1 MMATVLVGG
10 TVVTSVD
17 CYRADVRLDNGRIAA
32 IGVDIAAAE
41 DIVLDAAGCYLFPG
55 GIDPHTHFDLPVG
68 QTITADDFASGTAA
82 AAVGGTTTIL
92 DFATQNKGESLLE
105 ALANW
110 HDKADGKC
118 YIDYG
123 FHLAISDWNEAVQAE
138 MTQAV
143 QAGVTSFKLYM
154 AYKDV
159 LQVDDGVLLAAMQ
172 AAKANG
178 ALICLHCENGDVI
191 AALVQEALAQ
201 ECTEPKFHALTRPAI
216 LEGEAVNRAIC
227 LAHIAEAPLYVV
239 HVSCADALAVIQRA
253 QQQGWPVYG
262 ETCPQYLLLDE
273 SKYQGQDFE
282 AAKFVISPPLRA
294 KENQPVLWQGLKN
307 KHLATTASD
316 HCSFNFLQQKALG
329 RHAFNKIPNG
339 APGVENR
346 FGLLYTYGVCAD
358 KLTLKEFVAIT
369 STNAAKLFG
378 LFPAKGTIEVGSDA
392 DIVVWDPVI
401 RTTITAQTQV
411 QRVDYNA
418 YEGFSQVGKPRA
430 VYLRGQQIVEEGR
443 LIAAEPSGRYIKR
456 QPIS

>member
-1 MMATVLVGG
+1 MATVLVGG

-32 IGVDIAAAE
+32 IGLDVAAVE

-68 QTITADDFASGTAA
+68 QTTTADDFASGTAA

-123 FHLAISDWNEAVQAE
+123 FHLAISDWNEAVRAE
-138 MTQAV
+138 MTEAV

-172 AAKANG
+172 SAKANG

-191 AALVQEALAQ
+191 ASLVREALADGR
-201 ECTEPKFHALTRPAI
+201 TEPKFHALSRPAI

-227 LAHIAEAPLYVV
+227 LAQIAEAPLYVV
-239 HVSCADALAVIQRA
+239 HVSCIDAFAVIQRA

-273 SKYQGQDFE
+273 SRYHLENFE

-307 KHLATTASD
+307 NYLSTTASD
-316 HCSFNFLQQKALG
+316 HCSFNFSQQKELG
-329 RHAFNKIPNG
+329 RYAFNKIPNG

-346 FGLLYTYGVCAD
+346 FALLYTYGVCAD
-358 KLTLKEFVAIT
+358 KLTLNEFVAVT

-392 DIVVWDPVI
+392 DIVVWDPGI
-401 RTTITAQTQV
+401 RTTITAKTQM

-418 YEGFSQVGKPRA
+418 YEGFAQLGKPRA
-430 VYLRGQQIVEEGR
+430 VFLRGQQIVEDGR
-443 LIAAEPSGRYIKR
+443 LIVTKPSGQYIKR